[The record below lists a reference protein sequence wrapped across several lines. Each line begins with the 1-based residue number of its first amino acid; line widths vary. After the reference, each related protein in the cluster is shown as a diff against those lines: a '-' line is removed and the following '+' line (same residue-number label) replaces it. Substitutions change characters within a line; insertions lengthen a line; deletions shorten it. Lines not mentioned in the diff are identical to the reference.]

1 MAQSC
6 KFNGVTRI
14 HVSVGNLASLG
25 NEGDDIE
32 PVYSKMRHS
41 RVVEGRIDPLEV
53 YIMPLEIRYRNIGI

>member
-1 MAQSC
+1 MGLQEFMFRWVMWLPWAM
-6 KFNGVTRI
+6 K
-14 HVSVGNLASLG
+14 
-25 NEGDDIE
+25 GDDIE